1 MDVELNT
8 YTSDDMAT
16 LPPQDNSLGSIND
29 SPEMVEAH
37 EEDAPTESHAV
48 ANEAVNAD
56 IGEDGAVAAKTG
68 RDEVD
73 VEDLGW
79 KDTDQTVPQPI
90 ITGLPN
96 ETLFTLI
103 RRFDNQVF
111 YVRTIDKP
119 PLANLDMNI
128 SEDEEFS
135 PEKLRAHLE
144 RLYTSVIVQL
154 ISGWKHIMRLR
165 SWNEHQRTSTYL
177 AVYLVAWLLD
187 ILLPVSIAFLMGL
200 ILSPRF
206 RRVSFPPMARGLVNA
221 KTGDI
226 QKPAAGVLGADD
238 TITGAPETQTGEG
251 VEQEAHSFINSITT
265 VSLPFNFFLYKKN
278 LTC

>member
-1 MDVELNT
+1 
-8 YTSDDMAT
+8 MAT
-16 LPPQDNSLGSIND
+16 LSADDNSLDNINGI
-29 SPEMVEAH
+29 PEIVEAH
-37 EEDAPTESHAV
+37 EEEAPTESHAV
-48 ANEAVNAD
+48 ANEAVNAE
-56 IGEDGAVAAKTG
+56 IGEDGAVAANTG

-96 ETLFTLI
+96 DTLFTLI

-111 YVRTIDKP
+111 YVRTVNKP

-135 PEKLRAHLE
+135 PEKLRARLE

-154 ISGWKHIMRLR
+154 ISGWKHIVRLR
-165 SWNEHQRTSTYL
+165 SWNEQQRTSTYL

-187 ILLPVSIAFLMGL
+187 ILLPVSIVFLMGL

-206 RRVSFPPMARGLVNA
+206 RHISFPPMPRGLINA

-226 QKPAAGVLGADD
+226 QKPEAGVLGADD
-238 TITGAPETQTGEG
+238 TITGAPEAETGEG
-251 VEQEAHSFINSITT
+251 VEQEAHSFINSIAT
-265 VSLPFNFFLYKKN
+265 VRISLIYRNAMKII
-278 LTC
+278 C